1 MAYDGKWKIILSD
14 SDFDDELEMLA
25 VATMAMEKLNTE
37 NSSAIRRGSIQGHSV
52 IFRNRVEG
60 HERLYRDY
68 FAKSP
73 TYPPNLFRRR
83 FRMNRS
89 LFVRIL
95 SNMEVYDPYFVQ
107 KNDAVGNIG
116 LSPLQKM
123 TAAIRMLAYGV
134 AADVVD
140 DYVRIG
146 ESTAIESLQRFVSA
160 IVAIYS
166 DEHLRSPNSAD
177 IARLLAI
184 GERRGFPG
192 MLGSIDCMHWRWK
205 NCPTA
210 WKGMYSSHV
219 HEPTIILEAVASY
232 DLWIWHAFFG
242 LPGSHNDINVLERYM
257 VLLFF
262 RKVELLWLITP
273 SMETIILWDIIL
285 LMVYI
290 QSGPR
295 LSKQFH
301 VQEAISKY
309 ILHELKSQPKRM
321 LRELLECFKHD
332 LL

>member
-1 MAYDGKWKIILSD
+1 MAYDSKWKIIFSD
-14 SDFDDELEMLA
+14 SDSDDELEMLA
-25 VATMAMEKLNTE
+25 VAAIAMEKLNIE
-37 NSSAIRRGSIQGHSV
+37 NSSAMRRGSIQGHSV

-146 ESTAIESLQRFVSA
+146 ESTAIESLQRFVST

-166 DEHLRSPNSAD
+166 DKYLRS
-177 IARLLAI
+177 
-184 GERRGFPG
+184 
-192 MLGSIDCMHWRWK
+192 
-205 NCPTA
+205 
-210 WKGMYSSHV
+210 
-219 HEPTIILEAVASY
+219 
-232 DLWIWHAFFG
+232 
-242 LPGSHNDINVLERYM
+242 
-257 VLLFF
+257 
-262 RKVELLWLITP
+262 
-273 SMETIILWDIIL
+273 
-285 LMVYI
+285 
-290 QSGPR
+290 
-295 LSKQFH
+295 
-301 VQEAISKY
+301 
-309 ILHELKSQPKRM
+309 
-321 LRELLECFKHD
+321 
-332 LL
+332 

>member
-14 SDFDDELEMLA
+14 SDSDDELEMLA
-25 VATMAMEKLNTE
+25 VAAMAMEKLNTE
-37 NSSAIRRGSIQGHSV
+37 NISAIRRGSIQGYSV

-73 TYPPNLFRRR
+73 TYPPNLFRMR

-123 TAAIRMLAYGV
+123 IAAIRMLAYGV

-146 ESTAIESLQRFVSA
+146 ESTAIESLQRFVST
-160 IVAIYS
+160 IVAIYF
-166 DEHLRSPNSAD
+166 DEYLRSPNSAD

-205 NCPTA
+205 NCPTT
-210 WKGMYSSHV
+210 WKGMYSGHV

-232 DLWIWHAFFG
+232 DLWIWHAFFWVTWI
-242 LPGSHNDINVLERYM
+242 P
-257 VLLFF
+257 
-262 RKVELLWLITP
+262 
-273 SMETIILWDIIL
+273 
-285 LMVYI
+285 
-290 QSGPR
+290 Q
-295 LSKQFH
+295 
-301 VQEAISKY
+301 
-309 ILHELKSQPKRM
+309 
-321 LRELLECFKHD
+321 
-332 LL
+332 